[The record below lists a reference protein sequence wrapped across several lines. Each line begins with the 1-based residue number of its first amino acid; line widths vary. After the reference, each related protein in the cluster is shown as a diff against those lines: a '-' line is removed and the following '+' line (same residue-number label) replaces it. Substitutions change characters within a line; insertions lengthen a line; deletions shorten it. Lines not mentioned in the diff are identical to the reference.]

1 MEENP
6 SETMV
11 TKLYKTALFIL
22 NLLVF
27 LKKSKRRPRLRSGI
41 SGTIISID
49 FG

>member
-22 NLLVF
+22 NILNLLV
-27 LKKSKRRPRLRSGI
+27 PDI
-41 SGTIISID
+41 P
-49 FG
+49 